1 MIPRSYE
8 GRRPERE
15 TRSRAGLLHQA
26 ELMEKGLVRNKPG
39 DSYGRACWCPRQAMF
54 GYDIAVNTEYMC
66 IFFQTLPYE
75 TTCSGFTSLFRREF
89 RPFVRDPQPILNPC
103 Q

>member
-1 MIPRSYE
+1 
-8 GRRPERE
+8 
-15 TRSRAGLLHQA
+15 
-26 ELMEKGLVRNKPG
+26 
-39 DSYGRACWCPRQAMF
+39 MF
-54 GYDIAVNTEYMC
+54 GYDISVNTEYMW

-75 TTCSGFTSLFRREF
+75 TTCSGFTCLFRREF